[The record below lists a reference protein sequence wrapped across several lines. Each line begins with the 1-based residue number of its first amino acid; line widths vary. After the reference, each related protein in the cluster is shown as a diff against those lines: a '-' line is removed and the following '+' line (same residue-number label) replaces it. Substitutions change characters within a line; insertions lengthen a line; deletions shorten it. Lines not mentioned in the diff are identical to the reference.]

1 MKYLKL
7 RTTGNLDFIPVG
19 WNLDNMIMM
28 YSTTSNIRNVQ
39 ALPCDTDTA
48 ASNYYEAELNN
59 VTLKGN
65 PSITT
70 WGINQISRAINA
82 NPNADVIPCVG
93 SDAVTGEPVLWE
105 DYTFNS

>member
-7 RTTGNLDFIPVG
+7 RTTGNVDFIPVG

-28 YSTTSNIRNVQ
+28 YSTVSNIRNVQ
-39 ALPCDTDTA
+39 AIPSDSSELTA
-48 ASNYYEAELNN
+48 NTYEAELNN
-59 VTLKGN
+59 VTLNGN
-65 PSITT
+65 SSITT

-93 SDAVTGEPVLWE
+93 ADAVTGEAVLWE
-105 DYTFNS
+105 DYTFNN

>member
-19 WNLDNMIMM
+19 WNLDNIIMM
-28 YSTTSNIRNVQ
+28 YSTVSDIRNVQ
-39 ALPCDTDTA
+39 VIPADND
-48 ASNYYEAELNN
+48 SNSANIYEAELNN

-65 PSITT
+65 SSITT

-105 DYTFNS
+105 DYSFSN

>member
-39 ALPCDTDTA
+39 AIPGDSDTNIVNT
-48 ASNYYEAELNN
+48 YEAELSN
-59 VTLKGN
+59 VTIKGN

-70 WGINQISRAINA
+70 WAINQISRAINA
-82 NPNADVIPCVG
+82 NPNANVIPCVG

-105 DYTFNS
+105 DYTFNN